1 MLRNFFPSVAN
12 HMTKTALL
20 KKFPKQFSKNMR
32 SVART
37 EKRRGLTLCREMA
50 HRTLYRNRS
59 VCANICTRQREGARS
74 KIATAYAVRGK
85 KKNAKET
92 KSRRLL
98 SPLLATISISLSA
111 LLFLR
116 CTFSLSREFLVW
128 FILLFSFSTFRF
140 CIHRAEWN
148 GGGLS
153 VTRRGRIHNDS

>member
-12 HMTKTALL
+12 HMTKTTLL

-32 SVART
+32 SVVHT
-37 EKRRGLTLCREMA
+37 EKRRGLTFCREMA

-98 SPLLATISISLSA
+98 SPLLATILHLALCASLPA
-111 LLFLR
+111 FHFL
-116 CTFSLSREFLVW
+116 SLSRVSRL
-128 FILLFSFSTFRF
+128 IHSTFF
-140 CIHRAEWN
+140 LLYVSLLYTSGWVE
-148 GGGLS
+148 
-153 VTRRGRIHNDS
+153 RRRSECDSTGTYS